1 MAVAGASLTAALT
14 GQPRLVLIG
23 GEPGIGKTAMAREVA
38 RRAQER
44 GARLGWGAGWEGA
57 AAQPYWPWSRAL
69 RAVGGADLVN
79 DPAAGTAIAGADPAG
94 LQFRMYES
102 VTDALRTAGPIVL
115 VLDDLQWFDA
125 ESVRLLD
132 FASRQPD
139 LGPVLLVGTY
149 RDVDI
154 NEDHPLRTVLGNL
167 PSEAVSLRLTGLDV
181 DAVGQLLR
189 REGAT
194 APATA
199 VHRATGGNPFF
210 VRQLIRLGDS
220 GDLRAEVPLAVG
232 VAVDRRVAD
241 LAAATAALL
250 KVAAVLG
257 AEFTGA
263 LLTAMTAEPAPD
275 VLVPAMRTHLI
286 EAVGPDRF
294 RFTHDLFRQR
304 LYARMPPGDRA
315 GWHLAAAEALAA
327 GPGHDAELAYHY
339 ANAPLAVAGDRAVR
353 YGERAARAAVARL
366 AFDTGADLWQ
376 QLLDLLNRLD
386 REPSPGQL
394 LEAADAMLAAGRLAE
409 ARQMYKRAADDPD
422 PAVRA
427 EAALGL
433 HRVGGSTTVL
443 VGRWPVVE
451 LLERAVAALA
461 DRPPTALAART
472 LAALAREVADGPR
485 RQAERAATLARQ
497 AVAYARAC
505 GDAAAEAFCLFA
517 QHDVIWRPGTAAQR
531 LTVADE
537 MARAAVVGGA
547 DDLRF
552 EAQFCRL
559 IALSELGDPRVRQV
573 LREADDLAT
582 QLRLP
587 RPRYLVDTRRAALAI
602 LAGRY
607 DEADDLIT
615 AGAAWGHRI
624 GEPDTDGVDAT
635 QRLVMGLARLG
646 AAIAPELTERFG
658 DQWAPPE
665 FQPEQQALLL
675 LAAGDR
681 TAAAATITATA
692 PSFERALFRWRA
704 LATAAMSV
712 EIAVAAGA
720 GAHCERW
727 YADLVPYADEFVVIG
742 GFSAVLG
749 PVSLYLGLAAR
760 GAGRLDE
767 AVDRLRD
774 AVARAERI
782 GSSPIAARARAELA
796 VTLLQRRAR
805 DTAEPRALIAAA
817 EPVATT
823 LGLQPTLAAIDIARA
838 SLADDVLRLDRDG
851 MDWLLA
857 YGGRQ
862 VRLRDAK
869 GLHDLAT
876 LVANPGHEV
885 AATTL
890 LAGGATAPRSGADAM
905 LDEWARTAYRRRIEE
920 LDRELARAD
929 AGGDAARSARAAAER
944 AEIVAALKGAVGL
957 GGRPRRL
964 GDADE
969 KARTTVTAR
978 IKDVVRRIAEVH
990 PELAAHL
997 SQAIKTGRVCVYQ
1010 PTSPPVRPDLT
1021 P

>member
-1 MAVAGASLTAALT
+1 MA
-14 GQPRLVLIG
+14 P
-23 GEPGIGKTAMAREVA
+23 
-38 RRAQER
+38 
-44 GARLGWGAGWEGA
+44 
-57 AAQPYWPWSRAL
+57 
-69 RAVGGADLVN
+69 
-79 DPAAGTAIAGADPAG
+79 
-94 LQFRMYES
+94 
-102 VTDALRTAGPIVL
+102 PI
-115 VLDDLQWFDA
+115 
-125 ESVRLLD
+125 
-132 FASRQPD
+132 
-139 LGPVLLVGTY
+139 
-149 RDVDI
+149 
-154 NEDHPLRTVLGNL
+154 
-167 PSEAVSLRLTGLDV
+167 
-181 DAVGQLLR
+181 
-189 REGAT
+189 
-194 APATA
+194 A

-210 VRQLIRLGDS
+210 VRQLIRLGDG
-220 GDLRAEVPLAVG
+220 GDLDDEVPLAVG

-241 LAAATAALL
+241 LPAATAALL
-250 KVAAVLG
+250 HVAAVLG
-257 AEFTGA
+257 AEFTGS
-263 LLTAMTAEPAPD
+263 LLAAMTAEPAHD
-275 VLVPAMRTHLI
+275 LLVPAVQTHLI
-286 EAVGPDRF
+286 EPVGPDRF

-304 LYARMPPGDRA
+304 LYARMPTGGRA
-315 GWHLAAAEALAA
+315 RWHLAAADAIAA
-327 GPGHDAELAYHY
+327 RAGHDAELAYHY
-339 ANAPLAVAGDRAVR
+339 ANAPLAMAGDRAVH

-366 AFDTGADLWQ
+366 AHDTGADLWR
-376 QLLDLLNRLD
+376 QLLDLLSRLD
-386 REPSPGQL
+386 RAPSPGQL
-394 LEAADAMLAAGRLAE
+394 LEAADAMLASGRLAE
-409 ARQMYKRAADDPD
+409 ARQMYERVAGDPD
-422 PAVRA
+422 PEIQA

-433 HRVGGSTTVL
+433 HRAGGSTVAF

-485 RQAERAATLARQ
+485 RQPERAAALARQ

-517 QHDVIWRPGTAAQR
+517 HHDVIWGPGTAAQR

-537 MARAAVVGGA
+537 MARAAAVGGA
-547 DDLRF
+547 DELRF
-552 EAQFCRL
+552 EAHFCRL
-559 IALSELGDPRVRQV
+559 IALSELGDPLVRQV
-573 LREADDLAT
+573 LREVEDLAT

-607 DEADDLIT
+607 AEADDLIT
-615 AGAAWGHRI
+615 AGTAWGHRI
-624 GEPDTDGVDAT
+624 GEPDTDGVEAT

-720 GAHCERW
+720 GERCERW
-727 YADLVPYADEFVVIG
+727 HADLVPYADEFVVIG

-767 AVDRLRD
+767 AVERLRD
-774 AVARAERI
+774 AVARAERV
-782 GSSPIAARARAELA
+782 GSPPMAARARAELA
-796 VTLLQRRAR
+796 VTLLQRRMP
-805 DTAEPRALIAAA
+805 DTAEPRALIGAA

-823 LGLQPTLAAIDIARA
+823 LGLQPTLAALHVARA
-838 SLADDVLRLDRDG
+838 SLVDEMLRLDRDG
-851 MDWLLA
+851 TDWLLH
-857 YGGRQ
+857 YGGRL

-876 LVANPGHEV
+876 LVANPGREV

-890 LAGGATAPRSGADAM
+890 LAGGGAVPWSGADAA
-905 LDEWARTAYRRRIEE
+905 LDESARTAYRRRIDE
-920 LDRELARAD
+920 LDRQLARAD
-929 AGGDAARSARAAAER
+929 AAGNAAGSARAAAER
-944 AEIVAALKGAVGL
+944 AEVVAALRGAFGL

-978 IKDVVRRIAEVH
+978 IRDVVRRIAEVH

-997 SQAIKTGRVCVYQ
+997 SQAVKTGRVCVYQ
-1010 PTSPPVRPDLT
+1010 PNSPAVRPDLT
-1021 P
+1021 R